1 MKGLKLTSGWMR
13 LLEVLILIAITTWE
27 QNRLKLVTALILDL
41 KQNYFLISYWV
52 GTLKKLQCVR
62 SVRSLPRTT
71 NGSDI
76 SKFFNLGRTTIY

>member
-52 GTLKKLQCVR
+52 GTLKKLQCAR